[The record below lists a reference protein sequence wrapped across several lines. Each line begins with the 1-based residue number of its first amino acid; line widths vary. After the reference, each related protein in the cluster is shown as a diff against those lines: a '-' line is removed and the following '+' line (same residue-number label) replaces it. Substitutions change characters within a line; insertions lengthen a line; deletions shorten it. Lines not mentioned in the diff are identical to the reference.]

1 MTRKGT
7 IKQASNQP
15 DLSQESIQRF
25 RGEVYTYYHAHPR
38 PLPWRDTEDPYR
50 ILVSEIML
58 QQTRVERAMGKYQE
72 FLAAFPD
79 LTALAQAPLREVLRV
94 WQGLG
99 YNRRA
104 IALQETAKTVVQDF
118 NGILPDSAE
127 QLRTLPGIGAYTAGA
142 IAAFAFHQ
150 PVAIIETNI
159 RTVFIHCFFHDRQDV
174 KDREIMPLVQA
185 TLDRNNPR
193 EWYYALMDYGVMLKQ
208 AHGNPSRKSAHH
220 TRQSRFE
227 GSDRQIR
234 GNILKFLLQKPL
246 SRKDE
251 IFQAFQEDPLRLD
264 KILAGLEK
272 DGFIV
277 KKEAEY
283 SIAE

>member
-1 MTRKGT
+1 MKKPATNSQTTGT
-7 IKQASNQP
+7 TELNQVA
-15 DLSQESIQRF
+15 IQRF
-25 RGEVYTYYHAHPR
+25 QNEIYAYYHAHPR
-38 PLPWRDTEDPYR
+38 PLPWRETEDPYQ

-79 LTALAQAPLREVLRV
+79 LASLAQAPLREVLHV

-104 IALQETAKTVVQDF
+104 IALQETAKIVVQDF
-118 NGILPDSAE
+118 SGVLPNSAD
-127 QLRTLPGIGAYTAGA
+127 QLRGLPGIGPYTAGA

-150 PVAIIETNI
+150 PVPIIETNI
-159 RTVFIHCFFHDRQDV
+159 RTVFIHCFFADRQDV
-174 KDREIMPLVQA
+174 KDSEIMPLVHA
-185 TLDRNNPR
+185 TLDRDNPR

-208 AHGNPSRKSAHH
+208 THDNPSRKSAHH

-227 GSDRQIR
+227 GSDRQLR
-234 GNILKFLLQKPL
+234 GVILKLLLQKPL
-246 SRKDE
+246 SGKE
-251 IFQAFQEDPLRLD
+251 AIFQAIQEDPQRLD
-264 KILAGLEK
+264 KILQGLKK

-277 KKEAEY
+277 RKGTKFT
-283 SIAE
+283 IAG